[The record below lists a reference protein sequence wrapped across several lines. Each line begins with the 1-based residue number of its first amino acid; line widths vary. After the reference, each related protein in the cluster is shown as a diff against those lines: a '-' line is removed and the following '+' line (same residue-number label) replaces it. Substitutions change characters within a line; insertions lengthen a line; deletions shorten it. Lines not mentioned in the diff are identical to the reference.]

1 VFRNL
6 QKNAALKKFPK
17 TLNIN
22 FSADKFT
29 SLTFKCIYHI
39 LKYVKQTQYFFQD
52 YFLKKLM
59 PFFSRMRALGLPV
72 NALEVTDQRGC
83 SALPAPGTG
92 QSQLTIESFG
102 K

>member
-1 VFRNL
+1 
-6 QKNAALKKFPK
+6 
-17 TLNIN
+17 
-22 FSADKFT
+22 
-29 SLTFKCIYHI
+29 
-39 LKYVKQTQYFFQD
+39 
-52 YFLKKLM
+52 M

>member
-1 VFRNL
+1 L
-6 QKNAALKKFPK
+6 QICQSIFSK
-17 TLNIN
+17 T
-22 FSADKFT
+22 
-29 SLTFKCIYHI
+29 TF
-39 LKYVKQTQYFFQD
+39 F
-52 YFLKKLM
+52 KKLM

-83 SALPAPGTG
+83 AALPAPGTG